1 MHISFIII
9 YILFKTTKGFNINIL
24 DYKPLVGKFIK
35 DLRSLN
41 YVSYDI
47 MDDLY
52 QEGMIGLIKA
62 QEKFDPSRN
71 VSFGHYCKPWV
82 KHRIFDYYYE
92 QRTNGIREPKHARMK
107 RRAYQKDWQELWESN
122 KITDIDIIKQMKISR
137 KTFNIITRPQSQI
150 TYIEDKYLDIYYDT
164 ENTFEFT

>member
-1 MHISFIII
+1 MQIAFIII

-62 QEKFDPSRN
+62 QEIFDPSRN

-92 QRTNGIREPKHARMK
+92 QRTNGIRVEAGDLK
-107 RRAYQKDWQELWESN
+107 S
-122 KITDIDIIKQMKISR
+122 TSR
-137 KTFNIITRPQSQI
+137 
-150 TYIEDKYLDIYYDT
+150 E
-164 ENTFEFT
+164 